1 MNRKI
6 RNTISIMKD
15 NFTFE
20 KIKKATTN
28 FPKRQKA
35 IAGGVVGVLALATI
49 LSITPMVNL
58 GPSNT
63 GNSKAVQEQKVAL
76 EKGTNDVQWLISI
89 GGKKILAVDTEQDA
103 NAVFQGVKAYYLTNK
118 TDPNANVVFDK
129 EFRWDPYDAKAV
141 GGEPA
146 WVMSVG
152 DAIDY
157 IIKGTATPKTYIVQ
171 GGDTVWDIAI
181 KNGVSPEELE
191 QMNPGISSS
200 SLKIGSVVNL
210 YESKPFMAI
219 TTTETVVAT
228 ETIPYET
235 TFEDTSSMYRGQSK
249 VKTAGVSGSKQVT
262 SQVVKQ
268 NGVVIGS
275 NVLNEQIIA
284 QPQNQISLK
293 GTAAVQAVPAY
304 TASAAKSNGIL
315 SAPMGHIEVSSAYGA
330 SRGSRRH
337 AGVDLRNP
345 AGTPFGASADGV
357 VTFAGYSGSYG
368 NIIKV
373 DHGGGLETYYAH
385 CSSMCVAAGQKVT
398 KGQTLGTVGSTGNA
412 TGNVLHFE
420 VRVNGAAQNP
430 MNYI

>member
-20 KIKKATTN
+20 KIKQATKN
-28 FPKRQKA
+28 FTKQQKVT
-35 IAGGVVGVLALATI
+35 AGGVVGVLALATI
-49 LSITPMVNL
+49 LSVTPMVDI
-58 GPSNT
+58 GTPADT
-63 GNSKAVQEQKVAL
+63 GNSRAVQEQSIAL
-76 EKGTNDVQWLISI
+76 EKGTNDVQWIISI
-89 GGKKILAVDTEQDA
+89 GGKTILAVDTEQDA
-103 NAVFQGVKAYYLTNK
+103 NAVFEGLKAYYLTNK

-129 EFRWDPYDAKAV
+129 EFRWDSYDAKAV
-141 GGEPA
+141 GGDPA
-146 WVMSVG
+146 WVMSVA
-152 DAIDY
+152 DAINY

-181 KNGVSPEELE
+181 KNGVSPEDLE

-210 YESKPFMAI
+210 YESKPFVAI

-235 TFEDTSSMYRGQSK
+235 AFEETSSMYRGQSK

-262 SQVVKQ
+262 AQVVKQ
-268 NGVVIGS
+268 NGVIVAS
-275 NVLNEQIIA
+275 NVLDEQIVA

-293 GTAAVQAVPAY
+293 GTAAVPAY
-304 TASAAKSNGIL
+304 TASTAKSSGIL

-345 AGTPFGASADGV
+345 AGTPFGAAADGV
-357 VTFAGYSGSYG
+357 VIFAGYSGSYG

-373 DHGGGLETYYAH
+373 DHGGGLQTYYAH
-385 CSSMCVAAGQKVT
+385 CDSMYVSAGEKVT
-398 KGQTLGTVGSTGNA
+398 KGQSLGTVGSTGNA

-420 VRVNGAAQNP
+420 VRVNGVAQNP